1 MTLKLKGGNTQALI
15 AESIIIIIILI
26 IKKNNNHNKCY
37 KSVLSFPIN
46 CLLCHQLMDLQKY
59 RSQLIASH

>member
-15 AESIIIIIILI
+15 AESIIIIIIIII
-26 IKKNNNHNKCY
+26 IKNNHNNNHNKCY

-46 CLLCHQLMDLQKY
+46 CLLCHQFMMVIR
-59 RSQLIASH
+59 RSKVS